1 MALTDKIAFCLL
13 SDLKDDLGITDA
25 LSDTKLERRI
35 LAASAMIER
44 YCARAFRRQVARVEA
59 MAGHGTCRLLPSLR
73 PIVSVSE
80 VALDGAVV
88 DPTSYSLE
96 TDQEGNG
103 WALYAESGWLWTA
116 PGVQTIDPVLVP
128 LPGSERQA
136 YSVTYTGGYALPND
150 TSQTAP
156 LLPFELT
163 EACTL
168 LAAHLWHRKGVDGD
182 VVAESDGDAS
192 VSRGAISGVS
202 SADFGGIPPAI
213 AAMLEAY
220 RRIA

>member
-44 YCARAFRRQVARVEA
+44 YCARQFRRNAARVETLP
-59 MAGHGTCRLLPSLR
+59 GHGTCRLLPSLR

-80 VALDGAVV
+80 VAIDGSIV
-88 DPTSYSLE
+88 DPDSYTLE
-96 TDQEGNG
+96 TDSAGEG
-103 WALYAESGWLWTA
+103 WALYAEAGWMWTA
-116 PGVQTIDPVLVP
+116 PGVQTIDSVMVP
-128 LPGSERQA
+128 LPGSERAA
-136 YSVTYTGGYALPND
+136 YAVTYSGGYALPND
-150 TSQTAP
+150 TDQTAP
-156 LLPFELT
+156 LLPYEVA
-163 EACTL
+163 EACAL
-168 LAAHLWHRKGVDGD
+168 LAAHLWRRKGVDGD
-182 VVAESDGDAS
+182 VVSESDGDAS
-192 VSRGAISGVS
+192 VTRGALGGVS

-213 AAMLEAY
+213 AAMVDAY